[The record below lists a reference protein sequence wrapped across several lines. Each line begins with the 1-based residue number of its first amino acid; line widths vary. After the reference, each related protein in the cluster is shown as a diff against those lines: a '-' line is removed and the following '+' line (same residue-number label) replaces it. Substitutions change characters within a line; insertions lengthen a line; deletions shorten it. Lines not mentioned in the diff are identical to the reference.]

1 MAGIPLHCCYLLH
14 LEHAYEKRI
23 EQEEESRRVL
33 NSPSI
38 SKLIDDEAAIV
49 RENHYLHA
57 ACNRMEFT
65 TFNPGFM
72 PYYEIL
78 LIIFMSTVISLKL
91 QYYQRE
97 IKFVVNNL
105 LY

>member
-23 EQEEESRRVL
+23 EQEEESRQFL

-78 LIIFMSTVISLKL
+78 LIIFMSTEL
-91 QYYQRE
+91 
-97 IKFVVNNL
+97 FH
-105 LY
+105 